1 MFNLIT
7 LLSADDRKYYY
18 SNGHTSPQG
27 FHEDVRDATLYPND
41 GSVGQDFVFLRS
53 TLQGSAIV
61 RDVLV
66 RPVRGP
72 IQGTLAIEEVG
83 MQSTSTTEIRV

>member
-7 LLSADDRKYYY
+7 LNSSDGRTYYY

-27 FHEDVRDATLYPND
+27 FHEDVRDATLYPGD
-41 GSVGQDFVFLRS
+41 GSVSQDFVFLRS

-66 RPVRGP
+66 RPTRGP
-72 IQGTLAIEEVG
+72 IHGTLAIEVVG
-83 MQSTSTTEIRV
+83 SQAQTTTEIRV